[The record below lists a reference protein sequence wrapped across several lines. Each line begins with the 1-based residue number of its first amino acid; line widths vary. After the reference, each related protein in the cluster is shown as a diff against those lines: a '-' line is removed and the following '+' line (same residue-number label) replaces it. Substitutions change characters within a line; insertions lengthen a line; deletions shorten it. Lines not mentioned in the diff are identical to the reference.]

1 MKVPPGKV
9 RNRPTDLGREA
20 GKHLARFC
28 DQAEAKKTTLHPRCT
43 TCAFRAGSMPNG
55 CESTVMDALKC
66 SMEDTPF
73 MCHER
78 KGQPCSGWV
87 MMRSNKPFKVS
98 WPWSYGDEEPN
109 AAPSEQGGKDG

>member
-1 MKVPPGKV
+1 VKIPPGKK

-20 GKHLARFC
+20 GRNLARFC
-28 DQAEAKKTTLHPRCT
+28 DEAEQRKMSLHPRCT
-43 TCAFRAGSMPNG
+43 TCAFRAGSIPNG

-78 KGQPCSGWV
+78 KGQPCAGWV
-87 MMRSNKPFKVS
+87 MMRSDKPFKVS
-98 WPWSYGDEEPN
+98 WSWSYGSD
-109 AAPSEQGGKDG
+109 AAHDDGKVTK